1 MSKFSEYGRDYRIGE
16 TSASSLPAGNTST
29 VDCQQNY
36 LSNNE
41 IDMGQKFKP
50 FDLEAAK
57 AGAPVMT
64 RDGRPV
70 RILAFDVEGA
80 IYPVVAAVKTLDG
93 KREAIQMYTESGEY
107 SYVVAKHDY
116 DLVMAPVKHRAW
128 VNVHKIGSQYDL
140 TSNFATEESA
150 VQQGQ
155 NSDTYITTV
164 SIDWEE

>member
-1 MSKFSEYGRDYRIGE
+1 ME
-16 TSASSLPAGNTST
+16 
-29 VDCQQNY
+29 
-36 LSNNE
+36 
-41 IDMGQKFKP
+41 QKFKP

-107 SYVVAKHDY
+107 SYIVAKHDY

-128 VNVHKIGSQYDL
+128 LNVHKIDSQYVL

-150 VQQGQ
+150 VQQEQ

>member
-1 MSKFSEYGRDYRIGE
+1 MDYKQ
-16 TSASSLPAGNTST
+16 
-29 VDCQQNY
+29 DY

-64 RDGRPV
+64 RDGRPA
-70 RILAFDVEGA
+70 RILAFDVKSEE
-80 IYPVVAAVKTLDG
+80 YPIVAVVPTHDG
-93 KREAIQMYTESGEY
+93 KYESVEVYTKNGKYNNDEY
-107 SYVVAKHDY
+107 DDIKNECDY

-128 VNVHKIGSQYDL
+128 VNVHKIGSQYVL

>member
-1 MSKFSEYGRDYRIGE
+1 MSKFFEYGRDYSVGQ
-16 TSASSLPAGNTST
+16 TSASSLPAGNAGP
-29 VDCQQNY
+29 VDYKQDY

-64 RDGRPV
+64 RDGRPA
-70 RILAFDVEGA
+70 RILAFDLKAEGFP
-80 IYPVVAAVKTLDG
+80 IVAAVKTPDG
-93 KREAIQMYTESGEY
+93 KYEAIQTYTESGEY
-107 SYVVAKHDY
+107 NYVVAKHDN
-116 DLVMAPVKHRAW
+116 DLVMALVKHRAW
-128 VNVHKIGSQYDL
+128 VNVHKIGSQYVL
-140 TSNFATEESA
+140 TSNFNTKESA

-164 SIDWEE
+164 PIEWEE

>member
-1 MSKFSEYGRDYRIGE
+1 MSKFFEYGRDYSVGQ
-16 TSASSLPAGNTST
+16 TSASSLPAGNAGP
-29 VDCQQNY
+29 VDYKQDY

-41 IDMGQKFKP
+41 IDMAQKFKP
-50 FDLEAAK
+50 FDLEASK

-80 IYPVVAAVKTLDG
+80 RYPVVAAVKTLDG

-116 DLVMAPVKHRAW
+116 DLVMARVKHRAW
-128 VNVHKIGSQYDL
+128 VNVYKGEQYHIGD
-140 TSNFATEESA
+140 TFDTEEEAIKYGEKS
-150 VQQGQ
+150 
-155 NSDTYITTV
+155 STYITTV
-164 SIDWEE
+164 LVEWEE

>member
-1 MSKFSEYGRDYRIGE
+1 
-16 TSASSLPAGNTST
+16 
-29 VDCQQNY
+29 
-36 LSNNE
+36 
-41 IDMGQKFKP
+41 MGQKFKP

-140 TSNFATEESA
+140 TSNLLQRNRPYSRGKTPTHTLLLCLLIGRNRHSGCVAQGAERCRVRKQGNIGGATPRIRA
-150 VQQGQ
+150 
-155 NSDTYITTV
+155 
-164 SIDWEE
+164 